1 MCPHFQLI
9 LSEASLEVL
18 VGSGSHLPD
27 DVTKPVRLVDA
38 DDIHYGD
45 LVSLQAMVVEAINI
59 QVEWCCGT
67 LYCVYQCTEGC

>member
-18 VGSGSHLPD
+18 VSSGSHLPGD
-27 DVTKPVRLVDA
+27 DVTKPVRLVDV
-38 DDIHYGD
+38 DGILYGD

-67 LYCVYQCTEGC
+67 